1 MILNFFRYK
10 ITILVL
16 VISYGMVCSSF
27 AQSVYDFKTKR
38 NNVKDREIEQGL
50 SSDWKEDYSY
60 KGNKNR
66 NYYSSSRISI
76 TSKIRLRF
84 LRGSYSSD
92 DKDAIGITNNIVWD
106 RFGLGQS
113 VFKSEGNRSGDKYEV
128 ENRFFDLSYTF
139 GNEYTLTLGGR
150 AISGGEMTVTDT
162 ENIEFKSTKVY
173 GSGYFSNFGI
183 EFGFLEILLG
193 YEYFRYVF
201 VDFETESESAYWGH
215 FEDFGGHYTIGIGL
229 VF

>member
-1 MILNFFRYK
+1 MRLKLRYK

-16 VISYGMVCSSF
+16 IISCGVVCSSF
-27 AQSVYDFKTKR
+27 GQSVYDFKTKS
-38 NNVKDREIEQGL
+38 NNVKDREIKQGL
-50 SSDWKEDYSY
+50 SSDWKGDSSYSE
-60 KGNKNR
+60 NKSS
-66 NYYSSSRISI
+66 YYSRPSTDSI
-76 TSKIRLRF
+76 QSKIRLRF

-92 DKDAIGITNNIVWD
+92 NKDATTSSSHIIWD
-106 RFGLGQS
+106 RFGVGQS

-162 ENIEFKSTKVY
+162 DNIEFKSTKVY